1 MGGSGDRPMSDDDLS
16 GVWARSLADLDDM
29 HIEPHQRAWLQ
40 LTRPLGLVEDTALIA
55 APNEFVK
62 EQLETRLRALI
73 TNALS
78 RELSRSIQLAVTVN
92 PSATADLYRAP
103 GLPDDPDD
111 AVTGPLPVI
120 RPAAG
125 LAADHRQLGVDGSVL
140 ADGVLPA
147 VAGHAATVGLPAGSD
162 LPQTGYDLP
171 GSGAPAGP
179 GAAAGGDMSP
189 HPGAGPAAGRPY
201 SNGAPGQTGPGAP
214 TAGQGPGLASFPA
227 RTGPAGTG
235 TGGARQPGDNL
246 GHGLGGGLGPPP
258 VGPLN
263 GSGTPGQPLPVHRPV
278 PPQRPV
284 SSPAPGLARLNP
296 KYTFE
301 TFVIG
306 SSNRFAHAAAVA
318 VAEAPAKAYN
328 PLFVYGDS
336 GLGKTHL
343 LHAIGHYAQSLY
355 QGLKVRYVSSEEFT
369 NDFINMIR
377 DGKQDGFRRRYRDVD
392 VLLVDD
398 IQFLENKEGTQEEF
412 FHTFNTRHNASKQIV
427 ISSDRAPKRLVTLE
441 DRLRSRFEWG
451 LQTDVQP
458 PELETRIAILRKKAV
473 QDRLNAP
480 SEALEYIAS
489 RISTNIRELE
499 GALIRVTAFASLNRQ
514 SVDLQLAE
522 FVLKDLIVETHA
534 PDITAATIMGQ
545 TASYFG
551 LSIDDLCGT
560 SRSRVLV
567 TARQIAMYLCREL
580 TDMSLPKIG
589 QQFGGRDHTTVM
601 HAERKIRG
609 LMAERRAIYNQ
620 VTELTN
626 RIKQQALSG

>member
-1 MGGSGDRPMSDDDLS
+1 VREDDLAA
-16 GVWARSLADLDDM
+16 VWARSLDDLGDM
-29 HIEPHQRAWLQ
+29 QIEPHQRAWLQ
-40 LTRPLGLVEDTALIA
+40 LTRPLGLVENTALIA
-55 APNEFVK
+55 APNDFVK

-78 RELSRSIQLAVTVN
+78 RELERSIQLAVTVD
-92 PSATADLYRAP
+92 PSATA
-103 GLPDDPDD
+103 
-111 AVTGPLPVI
+111 AVP
-120 RPAAG
+120 
-125 LAADHRQLGVDGSVL
+125 S
-140 ADGVLPA
+140 
-147 VAGHAATVGLPAGSD
+147 
-162 LPQTGYDLP
+162 
-171 GSGAPAGP
+171 
-179 GAAAGGDMSP
+179 
-189 HPGAGPAAGRPY
+189 
-201 SNGAPGQTGPGAP
+201 
-214 TAGQGPGLASFPA
+214 PA
-227 RTGPAGTG
+227 RRPSPEAMPVPSADGPAG
-235 TGGARQPGDNL
+235 L
-246 GHGLGGGLGPPP
+246 GHHPDLAGEQPADLRTGLDDRLGA
-258 VGPLN
+258 
-263 GSGTPGQPLPVHRPV
+263 GTPGLLPASRPSPEAAPSGPPLSGPSGIGPGNSRGIDGSGEHRSPSGLPRPGGNGGSSV
-278 PPQRPV
+278 PRP
-284 SSPAPGLARLNP
+284 AQARLNP

-412 FHTFNTRHNASKQIV
+412 FHTFNTLHNASKQIV

-473 QDRLNAP
+473 TDRLNAP
-480 SEALEYIAS
+480 PEALEYIAS

-522 FVLKDLIVETHA
+522 FVLKDLIPEAHG
-534 PDITAATIMGQ
+534 PEITAATIMGQ

-580 TDMSLPKIG
+580 TDLSLPKIG

-601 HAERKIRG
+601 HADRKIRS
-609 LMAERRAIYNQ
+609 LMAERRSIYNQ